1 MSLDIQNLVVHLDKK
16 EILHS
21 MSLHIERGELFS
33 LLGPSGCGKTTL
45 LKAISGLHPQ
55 SSGTISVAG
64 KCLDGLPPEKRDV
77 AVVFQELR
85 LFPNMNVAQNVA
97 FPLKMRGMK
106 KRERLAKASEMLSH
120 VQLEGFEN
128 RRITQLSG
136 GQQQRVA
143 LARGIVAH
151 PKVLLLD
158 EPFSA
163 LDENLRDDM
172 RNLLGTL
179 HKQLDTT
186 IVLVTHDQHEALK
199 LSDRIAVMSEGNVLQ
214 CGTPKEVYNNPA
226 SIDIAQYFSNANIYE
241 GRCVEGRFQCPLF
254 TVPCAIRNGRAKALV
269 RESAISLAEDKFAG
283 GKDFASNGFTS
294 SDPTEKNAARNSLA
308 DGAPTD
314 NSRESAAF
322 TIVQVDY
329 LGDAQKVTA
338 TRKGFDI
345 VFEAKSQRSF
355 QIGDEIHLNIDTE
368 KVLVFPEGELAGNH
382 EERTWAL

>member
-21 MSLHIERGELFS
+21 VSLHIERGELFS

-97 FPLKMRGMK
+97 FPLKMRGVK
-106 KRERLAKASEMLSH
+106 KRERLAKASEMLSR

-172 RNLLGTL
+172 RNLLGSL

-199 LSDRIAVMSEGNVLQ
+199 LSDRIAVMSKGDVLQ
-214 CGTPKEVYNNPA
+214 CGTPKDVYNNPV

-241 GRCVEGRFQCPLF
+241 GRCMEGRFQCPLF
-254 TVPCAIRNGRAKALV
+254 TIPCDAANGRAKALV
-269 RESAISLAEDKFAG
+269 RESAISLAEDKIASS
-283 GKDFASNGFTS
+283 KDFADGSSTGSGSAGKSATRSDSTDSTS
-294 SDPTEKNAARNSLA
+294 TDSDRTS
-308 DGAPTD
+308 GT
-314 NSRESAAF
+314 F
-322 TIVQVDY
+322 TIVHVDY
-329 LGDAQKVTA
+329 LGDAQKLTA
-338 TRKGFDI
+338 TREGFDI
-345 VFEAKSQRSF
+345 AFETESQRNF
-355 QIGDEIHLNIDTE
+355 RVGDKIHLSIDTE
-368 KVLVFPEGELAGNH
+368 KVLVFPESK
-382 EERTWAL
+382 